1 MRGVARGYH
10 TMARA
15 WSLFCLSLVL
25 IGALCLLNASYGA
38 PDHDPILVMRLL
50 RPILVSKNDL
60 YIYNSHKNLLLQ
72 LLTVFALGLSVNV
85 YIWEKYKVPWQQIF
99 NLGSDSKV

>member
-25 IGALCLLNASYGA
+25 VGALCLLNASYGA

-50 RPILVSKNDL
+50 RPILVRNRNDL
-60 YIYNSHKNLLLQ
+60 YIYNSHK
-72 LLTVFALGLSVNV
+72 TFYFS
-85 YIWEKYKVPWQQIF
+85 Y
-99 NLGSDSKV
+99 

>member
-50 RPILVSKNDL
+50 RPILVKMTFTFIRVIKLTTSAF
-60 YIYNSHKNLLLQ
+60 NS
-72 LLTVFALGLSVNV
+72 VRPWSLGQRV
-85 YIWEKYKVPWQQIF
+85 YLGKVQSPMATNI
-99 NLGSDSKV
+99 